1 MIQISI
7 ILPVYNQADH
17 IGAIVQEYEEAL
29 TNIQNPHELILVVNN
44 CRDRSLEVCQVLAS
58 QYSSIRIVHSEEGG
72 WGLAVKLGIAAAKGD
87 LICYTNSAR
96 TSAKDLTLLLL
107 YAVVYPQV
115 IIKANRKIR
124 DNWFRRLGSLF
135 YNLECRTLF
144 DLSYWDINGTPK
156 IFPRQCDRLLH
167 LTRDDDLID
176 VEFNIICRQEN
187 YPVLEV
193 PIFSTSRHGGRST
206 TNINSAFKLYWGAL
220 QIWTNR
226 KNKNLQEN
234 GK

>member
-1 MIQISI
+1 MDKILISI

-17 IGAIVQEYEEAL
+17 IGAIVQEYEAAL
-29 TNIQNPHELILVVNN
+29 EKIQHPHELILVVNN
-44 CRDRSLEVCQVLAS
+44 CRDRSLEVCQALAK
-58 QYSSIRIVHSEEGG
+58 QYSTIRIVHSAEGG
-72 WGLAVKLGIAAAKGD
+72 WGLAVKLGITAAKGD

-96 TSAKDLTLLLL
+96 TSHKDLTLLLL

-124 DNWFRRLGSLF
+124 DNWFRRLGSLL

-156 IFPRQCDRLLH
+156 IFPRQCDRLFH

-176 VEFNIICRQEN
+176 AEFNIICRQEG

-193 PIFSTSRHGGRST
+193 PIFSTSRHSGRST
-206 TNINSAFKLYWGAL
+206 TNLKFALRLYWGAL
-220 QIWTNR
+220 QIWQQ
-226 KNKNLQEN
+226 KK
-234 GK
+234 GKKER